1 MANIGDLLGLAI
13 KSREAIAKQAS
24 TVASNAATAVKAVQV
39 NSEAQK
45 IKASYQPGEFI
56 KPQDVQV
63 LIKAGTPVVNQTYQ
77 TPVYQGTSISK
88 SAPIPMPVKIASAT
102 ASAITGK
109 NIKTEDFAGALKT
122 AQGVGL
128 AAIEGVKTARE
139 RHNVALAQYKKTRYV
154 QDAAR
159 FGGANFSYVQQKAL
173 FDKLTPEEK
182 DGLYFQAISPTD
194 EGRKYGELQKQAL
207 NLQLADPAGVG
218 ASQYFPS
225 SQVRKYVN
233 SAGAEREQVLKE
245 MLLDIPG
252 AAVKGFLSGR
262 SFGISSVLDGGQTG
276 RQAVR
281 FDENEGLQKA
291 ASAVQQGI
299 GVVAGFAGGF
309 KTYGYVAQKVGAALN
324 KVPGKMGQ
332 AISAHPIFSAYV
344 LQNLGEEIVDGTIRK
359 TTGQEYGPR
368 DFALGMLMGFAFQGG
383 HDWLKNVGIDKPTEA
398 ILKVN
403 QALAEAEQA
412 KGAKLDRTEVE
423 KVMYDTPIGNGMT
436 FGNAF
441 DRAKLAYKTGMAGS
455 PFGGKMTS
463 LKSSGIT
470 PSVTDMGVTI
480 PDRLPELD
488 NTRFKGVDL
497 DYQRNTEK
505 SVNMG
510 KKFAQDIE
518 PAGRYMNLGDVKYA
532 QGLPNMEVGKIKFEN
547 PLVVDWKTSGHG
559 GWKTDLS
566 AKYGNKTGADL
577 SKAIAEDGYD
587 GIITVDKGEPQE
599 VVSLKDLVVKADP
612 LLTEALKYK
621 TPEEFVK
628 AREYRGAYIEDF
640 EPNKVED
647 QFGRELT
654 REDIEEELQKIWR
667 EEGSDQYAEIK
678 LAEEGEILDD
688 YGNTYTTLEDWRSR
702 FDDDKAELKSLLDD
716 LNNLPDPEKAAIDD
730 WLKDNEKW
738 LGDKYDDV
746 VDAIY
751 NNQTTGGTAWKA
763 LLTADEEEARGLL
776 DAMEVA
782 AQRHGS
788 TKYDEV
794 SKRGLSDDAVAEI
807 RREFNQDLDRGGLQP
822 KTEEELKVIWYKAN
836 KKALEP
842 ETSLDSASPKR
853 LYKSPE
859 GDEADLY
866 GFTSKRRNSQNIA
879 GRQKSVNKTGGAE
892 LPDAGRLSE
901 EAAMR
906 AEMKDNRLKPL
917 VDRAKQL
924 ELSEEDFVK
933 QFDDTLSGQNLTRKD
948 TAQNVLKE
956 LDKMGLSP
964 KEFYNKYIGLP
975 KEIDNELMRL
985 GAKAE
990 AEGWSQDKLKKEHDL
1005 LSGEA
1010 ERVAAANKMELEVG
1024 KPMPPDFLDELPTKK
1039 ALTMEDVDW
1048 YNLSAEELDALP
1060 DHLKREIEA
1069 KWDEAYREDIKQDME
1084 GVADNDLPDGWK
1096 DQARKVVTDFKA
1108 MVEGKNRFFLL
1119 GNKKYKGVYKGGE
1132 IQLSAGKGFKETIN
1146 KLFLSGDMDTFTKNL
1161 NILAQH
1167 YKGTL
1172 FGDQV
1177 KRVLEN
1183 WKTGL
1188 LDDPRIYTEYL
1199 EPELFKAIDEKA
1211 VVDPR
1216 KRLLADIGRLGREG
1230 LWADKA
1236 WGEYLK
1242 EFAHKA
1248 ANPKILKQFG
1258 DFGKRLSSMIDEAD
1272 MKTSMAAGRHVRLM
1286 GDAMTK
1292 MTGDELQA
1300 LVKLSEGDLRP
1311 QDVKNQ
1317 RVLAAFETWDKIRG
1331 EIATRAKEAGLKIKT
1346 SKGEE
1351 IDFVPRK
1358 NYFPHFLQEDKLR
1371 DVLAQKNGIE
1381 VLTQRI
1387 AELNNIDQAEA
1398 FALVRRFIN
1407 AKKKGKY
1414 GNLERARES
1423 LSSLV
1428 KLPDYAYEKDP
1439 RKVLMSYIVG
1449 ANKRLADAEIFGPNA
1464 ERAKVMIYKYFKEGG
1479 NSTTLQKVFDR
1490 MAGRELFDPTVT
1502 KLSQWVRSYNT
1513 VTKLGLSA
1521 VTNLGDIIK
1530 PFIRTDFWPAFKAVL
1545 QSFSAEGKAFAA
1557 DTGVVQENVKKM
1569 LAEMGETKFSDK
1581 FMKYTGFEA
1590 TETQLRRIGSLAGRN
1605 YAEILFS
1612 KLKKNPDN
1620 LFAIRRLEQLN
1631 IDTKAALERGN
1642 LTEEDLLMA
1651 GYKTVADMQPI
1662 SRQDAPYYWQDPAVK
1677 IATQFKSFAMK
1688 QGVFLKDFVFDE
1700 ARKGNLKPLIT
1711 FVVGGL
1717 AVGEVVGDLKA
1728 AVRLRE
1734 RQGDVFGRILDDLMT
1749 IGGLGL
1755 ATDFFSNMFYDQT
1768 GYGFLK
1774 FVVGPTATDLA
1785 NGTSAVFSDVRR
1797 LVEKGPESFAA
1808 LGQKSEAGKAQSRVG
1823 KELVQKVPVVGQ
1835 IIRGKVFPPRQTY
1848 KARTA
1853 EENEDIYAELNQK
1866 PTAGK
1871 KYNIP

>member
-24 TVASNAATAVKAVQV
+24 TVASTAATAVKTVQA

-56 KPQDVQV
+56 KPQDAQA
-63 LIKAGTPVVNQTYQ
+63 LIKAGTPVVDKTYQ

-88 SAPIPMPVKIASAT
+88 SAPIPMPVKIASAA
-102 ASAITGK
+102 ASAVAGK

-122 AQGVGL
+122 AQGVGR

-139 RHNVALAQYKKTRYV
+139 RYNVSLAQYKKTRYE
-154 QDAAR
+154 QDAAK

-182 DGLYFQAISPTD
+182 DSLYFQATSPTD

-225 SQVRKYVN
+225 SQVRKYAA
-233 SAGAEREQVLKE
+233 SAGEERESVLRE
-245 MLLDIPG
+245 MLIDIPG

-262 SFGISSVLDGGQTG
+262 TFGGTSVLDGVQTG
-276 RQAVR
+276 RQAPK
-281 FDENEGLQKA
+281 FAENKQLQE
-291 ASAVQQGI
+291 ASNAIQQGI
-299 GVVAGFAGGF
+299 SIVASFAGGF
-309 KTYGYVAQKVGAALN
+309 KAYGAVAGKVGQALN

-332 AISAHPIFSAYV
+332 TIAAHPIFSTYV

-398 ILKVN
+398 MLKVN

-480 PDRLPELD
+480 PDRIETPE
-488 NTRFKGVDL
+488 V
-497 DYQRNTEK
+497 
-505 SVNMG
+505 
-510 KKFAQDIE
+510 
-518 PAGRYMNLGDVKYA
+518 P
-532 QGLPNMEVGKIKFEN
+532 
-547 PLVVDWKTSGHG
+547 KTS
-559 GWKTDLS
+559 
-566 AKYGNKTGADL
+566 
-577 SKAIAEDGYD
+577 
-587 GIITVDKGEPQE
+587 
-599 VVSLKDLVVKADP
+599 P
-612 LLTEALKYK
+612 LETEALKYK

-628 AREYRGAYIEDF
+628 AQGEQVYHGTNYANARQIQQSGLNPQNATSIKGGKKYIFLTGDEQYAKSYATQKGGNNSFVLSVKKPTDTIIENSTYKKGMKYPDLISKQTILPEDIVIKGKDGKWYPIKEFNFFTGEPDTFIGKIPVEIKTKSQLTDIWNKANATKTVNNLAEEAKKYKSAEEFVKAQGDTAYHVTKPANWESIKTDGFKVNKENKLFLSEEARYSESGGWFSAGEDATIESVVLSR
-640 EPNKVED
+640 NTKV
-647 QFGRELT
+647 LNIPT
-654 REDIEEELQKIWR
+654 SDIEEL
-667 EEGSDQYAEIK
+667 GAEFEAIK
-678 LAEEGEILDD
+678 KLNKLK
-688 YGNTYTTLEDWRSR
+688 S
-702 FDDDKAELKSLLDD
+702 DKATVAWLREKGWYELNHEQRGKFVEQILKQNGYSGIRFTDG
-716 LNNLPDPEKAAIDD
+716 LNF
-730 WLKDNEKW
+730 
-738 LGDKYDDV
+738 
-746 VDAIY
+746 
-751 NNQTTGGTAWKA
+751 GG
-763 LLTADEEEARGLL
+763 
-776 DAMEVA
+776 
-782 AQRHGS
+782 
-788 TKYDEV
+788 
-794 SKRGLSDDAVAEI
+794 
-807 RREFNQDLDRGGLQP
+807 
-822 KTEEELKVIWYKAN
+822 KV
-836 KKALEP
+836 LM
-842 ETSLDSASPKR
+842 
-853 LYKSPE
+853 
-859 GDEADLY
+859 LY
-866 GFTSKRRNSQNIA
+866 GDDQAKLIKTTSQLTSIWNKAHGI
-879 GRQKSVNKTGGAE
+879 NKTGGAE

-1199 EPELFKAIDEKA
+1199 EPELFKAIDEK
-1211 VVDPR
+1211 VVIDPR

-1230 LWADKA
+1230 LWADKT

-1258 DFGKRLSSMIDEAD
+1258 DFGKRLSGMIDEAD

-1351 IDFVPRK
+1351 IDFVPRE

-1398 FALVRRFIN
+1398 FALVQRFIN

-1677 IATQFKSFAMK
+1677 VATQFKSFAMK
-1688 QGVFLKDFVFDE
+1688 QGVFLKEFVFDE
-1700 ARKGNLKPLIT
+1700 ARKGNLKPLLT

-1717 AVGEVVGDLKA
+1717 AVGEAVGDLKA

-1734 RQGDVFGRILDDLMT
+1734 RQGDIFGRVLDNLMT

-1835 IIRGKVFPPRQTY
+1835 IIRGKFFPPRQTY

>member
-24 TVASNAATAVKAVQV
+24 TVASNAATAVKTVQA

-56 KPQDVQV
+56 KPQDAQA
-63 LIKAGTPVVNQTYQ
+63 LIKAGTPVVDKTYQ
-77 TPVYQGTSISK
+77 TPVYQGTTISK
-88 SAPIPMPVKIASAT
+88 SAPIPMPVKIASAA
-102 ASAITGK
+102 ASAIAGK

-122 AQGVGL
+122 AQGVGR

-139 RHNVALAQYKKTRYV
+139 RYNVSLAQYKKTRYE
-154 QDAAR
+154 QDAAK

-182 DGLYFQAISPTD
+182 DSLYFQATLPTD

-225 SQVRKYVN
+225 SQVRKYAA
-233 SAGAEREQVLKE
+233 SAGEERESVLRE
-245 MLLDIPG
+245 MLIDIPG

-262 SFGISSVLDGGQTG
+262 TFGVSGVLDGAQAG
-276 RQAVR
+276 RQAPK
-281 FDENEGLQKA
+281 FAENKQLQE
-291 ASAVQQGI
+291 ASNAIQQGI
-299 GVVAGFAGGF
+299 SIVASFAGGF
-309 KTYGYVAQKVGAALN
+309 KAYGAVAGKVGQALN

-332 AISAHPIFSAYV
+332 TIAAHPIFSTYV

-383 HDWLKNVGIDKPTEA
+383 HDYLKQFNVEPTKA
-398 ILKVN
+398 MAAVNKALLK
-403 QALAEAEQA
+403 AEEA
-412 KGAKLDRTEVE
+412 KGAKLDKAEVE
-423 KVMYDTPIGNGMT
+423 QTMYNAPLGNGQT
-436 FGNAF
+436 FGNVF
-441 DRAKLAYKTGMAGS
+441 EKTRFAYKTGMAGS
-455 PFGGKMTS
+455 PFSGKMTS
-463 LKSSGIT
+463 LKADYNAK

-480 PDRLPELD
+480 PDRIETPE
-488 NTRFKGVDL
+488 V
-497 DYQRNTEK
+497 
-505 SVNMG
+505 
-510 KKFAQDIE
+510 
-518 PAGRYMNLGDVKYA
+518 
-532 QGLPNMEVGKIKFEN
+532 EVPKAELS
-547 PLVVDWKTSGHG
+547 PL
-559 GWKTDLS
+559 
-566 AKYGNKTGADL
+566 
-577 SKAIAEDGYD
+577 E
-587 GIITVDKGEPQE
+587 
-599 VVSLKDLVVKADP
+599 
-612 LLTEALKYK
+612 TEALKYK
-621 TPEEFVK
+621 SAEEFADSK
-628 AREYRGAYIEDF
+628 SFHTYDY
-640 EPNKVED
+640 EPHD
-647 QFGRELT
+647 GTIRDRYDRELSA
-654 REDIEEELQKIWR
+654 EDIEDELQKIWR
-667 EEGSDQYAEIK
+667 EENSGKDYEDQLK
-678 LAEEGEILDD
+678 EEGELLDE
-688 YGNTYTTLEDWRSR
+688 YGNSYHTIEEWTNR
-702 FDDDKAELKSLLDD
+702 FADDKAELRD
-716 LNNLPDPEKAAIDD
+716 LKNQLGEEITTHEEDSIYA
-730 WLKDNEKW
+730 WLKSNEGW
-738 LGDKYDDV
+738 LGEKYDNIAEAV
-746 VDAIY
+746 LQ
-751 NNQTTGGTAWKA
+751 NRRTGGTAWEA
-763 LLTADEEEARGLL
+763 LLRSDNEEEAEGLLTAIG
-776 DAMEVA
+776 VA
-782 AQRHGS
+782 AQRHGE
-788 TKYDEV
+788 TNYDSV
-794 SKRGLSDDAVAEI
+794 SKRGMSNEEVSDV
-807 RREFNQDLDRGGLQP
+807 RREFNEGADREMLLPEKQTYQDLIDVWN
-822 KTEEELKVIWYKAN
+822 KVN
-836 KKALEP
+836 KKTPEP
-842 ETSLDSASPKR
+842 GTSQGSVSPKQR
-853 LYKSPE
+853 YKLPK
-859 GDEADLY
+859 GNDADLY
-866 GFTSKRRNSQNIA
+866 GFTSKRRNNHNIA
-879 GRQKSVNKTGGAE
+879 GEKKGVNKTGGNE

-1039 ALTMEDVDW
+1039 NLTMEDVDW
-1048 YNLSAEELDALP
+1048 YNLSAEEFDALP
-1060 DHLKREIEA
+1060 DALKREIEA
-1069 KWDEAYREDIKQDME
+1069 KWDASYRQDVKQDLKDEVDNELPE
-1084 GVADNDLPDGWK
+1084 GWR
-1096 DQARKVVTDFKA
+1096 DQAKKVVTDFRA

-1119 GNKKYKGVYKGGE
+1119 GNKKYKGVHKGAE
-1132 IQLSAGKGFKETIN
+1132 VQIAAGKGFKETVN
-1146 KLFLSGDMDTFTKNL
+1146 KLFLSGDVDTFTKNL
-1161 NILAQH
+1161 NVLAQH

-1211 VVDPR
+1211 VIDPR
-1216 KRLLADIGRLGREG
+1216 KRLLADIGKLGREG
-1230 LWADKA
+1230 LWADKS
-1236 WGEYLK
+1236 WGDYLK
-1242 EFAHKA
+1242 EFAHKTI
-1248 ANPKILKQFG
+1248 NPKILKQFG
-1258 DFGKRLSSMIDEAD
+1258 DFGKRLSGMIDEAD
-1272 MKTSMAAGRHVRLM
+1272 MKTSMSTGRHVRLM
-1286 GDAMTK
+1286 GNAMTK

-1398 FALVRRFIN
+1398 FALVQRFIN

-1545 QSFSAEGKAFAA
+1545 QSFSA
-1557 DTGVVQENVKKM
+1557 DTGVVQENVQKM

-1734 RQGDVFGRILDDLMT
+1734 RQGDVFGRILDNLMT

-1835 IIRGKVFPPRQTY
+1835 IIRGKFFPPRQTY